1 MDKFAEIT
9 ISPNQTIFNAVE
21 KITENRKQFV
31 LVVNEGFQLLGMVT
45 DGDIRRGILRGVSI
59 DETIDKIM
67 NPHPITSSR
76 DEGRKNI
83 VKKMRQNAIRHCPII
98 DADKK
103 LLGVEYLEDYL
114 AGPKINNW
122 VVIMAGGLGKRLHPL
137 TEHRP
142 KPLVEVQG
150 KPMLESIITDLC
162 RHGFYKIFLAVSY
175 KSEMIEEYF
184 SDGRDYG
191 ADIHY
196 IREDKRLGTA
206 GPLSLLED
214 VPEEPVLVM
223 NSDLV
228 TDVNYEGLLH
238 FHSDHKASATMC
250 VRQYDFEV
258 PYGVVETDHLQ
269 ITDLR
274 EKPVQQFYINA
285 GIYVLQPDVLKYIPR
300 DTFYDMTDLFEE
312 LIKNDLQPHAFPVL
326 EKWIDVGRLED
337 LEKADSADA

>member
-1 MDKFAEIT
+1 MDKLAEIT
-9 ISPNQTIFNAVE
+9 ISPDQSIFNAVE

-31 LVVNEGFQLLGMVT
+31 LVVNEGLQLLGMVT

-59 DETIDKIM
+59 DDTIDKIM
-67 NPHPITSSR
+67 NPHPITSSI

-83 VKKMRQNAIRHCPII
+83 VKKMRQNVIRHCPII

-162 RHGFYKIFLAVSY
+162 RHGFQNFFLAVSY

-191 ADIHY
+191 ADIQY
-196 IREDKRLGTA
+196 LREDKRLGTA

-285 GIYVLQPDVLKYIPR
+285 GIYVLGPDVLKFIPR

-326 EKWIDVGRLED
+326 EKWMDVGRLED
-337 LEKADSADA
+337 LEKADSADV